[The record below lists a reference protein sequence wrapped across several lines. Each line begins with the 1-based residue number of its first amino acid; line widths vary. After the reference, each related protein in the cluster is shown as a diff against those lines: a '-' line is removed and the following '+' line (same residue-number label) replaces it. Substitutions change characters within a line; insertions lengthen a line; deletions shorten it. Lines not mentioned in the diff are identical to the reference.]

1 MCGIAGIFSP
11 LDPLPP
17 EADLLRSMMTEL
29 AHRGPDDLTFHLEP
43 GLGLGCHRLAIVDL
57 AGGRQPIQNEDGSI
71 VMVCNGEIYDHRV
84 LRQALQAR
92 GHRLRAEVDV
102 EVLVHLYEEL
112 GLDFLD
118 GVNGQFAFGAV
129 RPRPRPAA
137 AGTRPGRHCA
147 PLLRG
152 PGRAGGVRVRVGALR
167 LYPLG
172 ERAG

>member
-1 MCGIAGIFSP
+1 
-11 LDPLPP
+11 
-17 EADLLRSMMTEL
+17 MMTEL

-118 GVNGQFAFGAV
+118 GVNGQFALALYD
-129 RPRPRPAA
+129 R
-137 AGTRPGRHCA
+137 GRGRLLLARDQVGIA
-147 PLLRG
+147 PLFYAARD
-152 PGRAGGVRVRVGALR
+152 GVVVFASEIGALR
-167 LYPLG
+167 VHPLVSG
-172 ERAG
+172 RVDLTGLDQVLTFPAR